1 ARCCNRAL
9 QSPVPGSTTQRKA
22 RHALPDRSPTDPR
35 RPARHRPGGPAGRR
49 PGAVPVEGRERR
61 HPLLRHPA
69 AGRRRAQ
76 RAPHQPQRGR
86 EPRRQSGGRRGN
98 LRRERGLPGG
108 PQQPGHAQ
116 ERRAGRRGHRWRRR
130 RGQRARCR
138 PAPRA
143 AAAGRG
149 LDPGALRPTGV
160 RRLTKRPLRTG
171 RGRERPPENVPE
183 CRPPPVQALPA
194 MRLSQFHLRTS
205 KEIPAEAELAS
216 HKLMLKAGM
225 IRKLAAG
232 LYTWTPLG
240 LRVLRKVEK
249 VVREEMDAAGAIE
262 MLMPNVQP
270 RELWEETGR
279 WEKFGGQLMKMQDRK
294 EAWYCYGPTHEE
306 VITDFARNELAS
318 YKQLPACFYQ
328 IQTKFRDEIRPRFG
342 VMRAREFLMKDA
354 YSFHLDEAD
363 LQRQYEVMYQAY
375 SRIFERLGLRFRA
388 VFADTGAI
396 GGSASH
402 EFHVLAGSGEDAIA
416 FASDSGYAANVELAE
431 AVAPGPRPE
440 PSEPMHDVETPTQK
454 TCEAVAALMGIPLQR
469 TVKTLALMGEDGF
482 VVALLRGDH
491 APNEIKLAKLPGLAG
506 YRMAT
511 EAEIGEYLG
520 ASPGFLGPIN
530 PKKPVKVIADRTVA
544 AMADFVIG
552 ANRDGFHI
560 AGVNWGRDLPEPDLV
575 ADLRNVVAGDPSPD
589 GQGTLS
595 IARGIEV
602 GHIFQLG

>member
-1 ARCCNRAL
+1 
-9 QSPVPGSTTQRKA
+9 
-22 RHALPDRSPTDPR
+22 
-35 RPARHRPGGPAGRR
+35 
-49 PGAVPVEGRERR
+49 
-61 HPLLRHPA
+61 
-69 AGRRRAQ
+69 
-76 RAPHQPQRGR
+76 
-86 EPRRQSGGRRGN
+86 
-98 LRRERGLPGG
+98 
-108 PQQPGHAQ
+108 
-116 ERRAGRRGHRWRRR
+116 
-130 RGQRARCR
+130 
-138 PAPRA
+138 
-143 AAAGRG
+143 
-149 LDPGALRPTGV
+149 
-160 RRLTKRPLRTG
+160 
-171 RGRERPPENVPE
+171 
-183 CRPPPVQALPA
+183 

-232 LYTWTPLG
+232 LYTWSPLG

-279 WEKFGGQLMKMQDRK
+279 WEKFGGQLLKMQDRK

-306 VITDFARNELAS
+306 VITDFARSELAS

-402 EFHVLAGSGEDAIA
+402 EFHVLADSGEDAIA
-416 FASDSGYAANVELAE
+416 FSSESDYAANVELAE
-431 AVAPGPRPE
+431 AVAPGPRPAPAE
-440 PSEPMHDVETPTQK
+440 AMQEVDTPTQK
-454 TCEAVAALMGIPLQR
+454 TCEAVAQLMGIPLQR
-469 TVKTLALMGEDGF
+469 TVKTLALMGEGGF
-482 VVALLRGDH
+482 IVALLRGDH
-491 APNEIKLAKLPGLAG
+491 VPNEIKLAKLPGLAG

-511 EAEIGEYLG
+511 EAEIAEYLG
-520 ASPGFLGPIN
+520 AGPGFLGPIG
-530 PKKPVKVIADRTVA
+530 PAKPIRVVADRTVA
-544 AMADFVIG
+544 AMADFVVG

-575 ADLRNVVAGDPSPD
+575 ADIRDVVAGDASPD
-589 GQGTLS
+589 GNGTLS

-602 GHIFQLG
+602 GHIFQLGRAYAEAMECTVLDSTGKAAVPTMGCYGIGVSRIVAAAIEQNHDDNGITWPEALAPWQVAVCIINPKGDAAVADAARSLYRELQAAGVEVVLDDRGLRPGAMFADIELIGVPHRVVVSGRGLEAGTFEYRHRTASESENLDRAAVLARLGV

>member
-1 ARCCNRAL
+1 
-9 QSPVPGSTTQRKA
+9 
-22 RHALPDRSPTDPR
+22 
-35 RPARHRPGGPAGRR
+35 
-49 PGAVPVEGRERR
+49 
-61 HPLLRHPA
+61 
-69 AGRRRAQ
+69 
-76 RAPHQPQRGR
+76 
-86 EPRRQSGGRRGN
+86 
-98 LRRERGLPGG
+98 
-108 PQQPGHAQ
+108 
-116 ERRAGRRGHRWRRR
+116 
-130 RGQRARCR
+130 
-138 PAPRA
+138 
-143 AAAGRG
+143 
-149 LDPGALRPTGV
+149 
-160 RRLTKRPLRTG
+160 
-171 RGRERPPENVPE
+171 
-183 CRPPPVQALPA
+183 

-225 IRKLAAG
+225 IRKLASG

-249 VVREEMDAAGAIE
+249 VVREEMDAAGAVE
-262 MLMPNVQP
+262 MLMPTVQP

-342 VMRAREFLMKDA
+342 VMRSREFLMKDA
-354 YSFHLDEAD
+354 YSFHLDDAD

-402 EFHVLAGSGEDAIA
+402 EFHVLADSGEDTIA
-416 FASDSGYAANVELAE
+416 YADTGGDSGYAANVELAE
-431 AVAPGPRPE
+431 AVASDPRAA
-440 PSEPMHDVETPTQK
+440 PSESMRDVETPTQK
-454 TCEAVAALMGIPLQR
+454 TCEAVAELMGIPLER

-491 APNEIKLAKLPGLAG
+491 APNEIKLAKLPGLAA

-511 EAEIGEYLG
+511 EAEIAEYLG
-520 ASPGFLGPIN
+520 AAPGFLGPIGSR
-530 PKKPVKVIADRTVA
+530 KPVQVIADRTVA
-544 AMADFVIG
+544 AMADFVVG

-575 ADLRNVVAGDPSPD
+575 ADIRNVVAGDPSPD
-589 GQGTLS
+589 GQGTLA

-602 GHIFQLG
+602 GHIFQLGRTYAEAMGCTVLDSTGKAATPTMGCYGIGVSRIVAAAIEQNHDDNGIIWPETMAPWQVVVCVINPKNDPAVTEAAESLYQELCAAGVEAALDDRGLRPGAMFADIELIGVPHRVVVSGRGLEAGTFEYRHRTASESENLDRAAMLQRVLA

>member
-1 ARCCNRAL
+1 
-9 QSPVPGSTTQRKA
+9 
-22 RHALPDRSPTDPR
+22 
-35 RPARHRPGGPAGRR
+35 
-49 PGAVPVEGRERR
+49 
-61 HPLLRHPA
+61 
-69 AGRRRAQ
+69 
-76 RAPHQPQRGR
+76 
-86 EPRRQSGGRRGN
+86 
-98 LRRERGLPGG
+98 
-108 PQQPGHAQ
+108 
-116 ERRAGRRGHRWRRR
+116 
-130 RGQRARCR
+130 
-138 PAPRA
+138 
-143 AAAGRG
+143 
-149 LDPGALRPTGV
+149 
-160 RRLTKRPLRTG
+160 
-171 RGRERPPENVPE
+171 
-183 CRPPPVQALPA
+183 

-249 VVREEMDAAGAIE
+249 VVREEMDAAGAVE
-262 MLMPNVQP
+262 MLMPTVQP

-342 VMRAREFLMKDA
+342 VMRSREFLMKDA
-354 YSFHLDEAD
+354 YSFHLDQD
-363 LQRQYEVMYQAY
+363 GLQEQYDVMYQAY

-402 EFHVLAGSGEDAIA
+402 EFHVLADSGEDTIA
-416 FASDSGYAANVELAE
+416 FASDSDYAANVELAE
-431 AVAPGPRPE
+431 AAAPGARPAATE
-440 PSEPMHDVETPTQK
+440 SMHDVETPSQK
-454 TCEAVAALMGIPLQR
+454 TCEAVAELMGIPLQR

-491 APNEIKLAKLPGLAG
+491 VPNEIKLAKLPGMGG

-511 EAEIGEYLG
+511 EAEIAEHLG
-520 ASPGFLGPIN
+520 AAPGFLGPIAA
-530 PKKPVKVIADRTVA
+530 KKPVKVIADRTVA
-544 AMADFVIG
+544 AMADFVVG

-575 ADLRNVVAGDPSPD
+575 ADIRNVVAGDASPD
-589 GQGTLS
+589 GKGTLS

-602 GHIFQLG
+602 GHIFQLGKAYAEAMDCTVLDSSGKAVVPTMGCYGIGVSRIVAAAIEQNHDANGIIWPESMAPWRVAICVINPKGDAAVAEAAESLYRELQAAGTEVVLDDRGLRAGAMFADIELVGIPYRVVVSGRGLEAGTFEYRHRSDVESENLDRAAVLARLGV